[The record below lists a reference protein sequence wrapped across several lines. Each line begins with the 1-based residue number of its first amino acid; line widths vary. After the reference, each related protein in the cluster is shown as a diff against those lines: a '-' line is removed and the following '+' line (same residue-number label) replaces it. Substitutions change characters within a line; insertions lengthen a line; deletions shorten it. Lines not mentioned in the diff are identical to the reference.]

1 MKVSDGLASVLLGRG
16 LSRGYGLQGGSVAHL
31 IDSFVRLGGQMQY
44 QHHEEHSLF
53 AATGDYLVS
62 GVTGL
67 AFVSTGPAGT
77 NALTG
82 LLGAWQ
88 DSLPLLVISGQS
100 RSSEVSYGT
109 EVRQIGSQEAP
120 ILDIVR
126 KITKKSLFLGPDD
139 KLKDCVSSLLDS
151 AVSGRPGPVWLD
163 ISIDIQLSSRP

>member
-1 MKVSDGLASVLLGRG
+1 MD
-16 LSRGYGLQGGSVAHL
+16 
-31 IDSFVRLGGQMQY
+31 Y

-62 GVTGL
+62 RVPGL

-88 DSLPLLVISGQS
+88 DGLPVLVVSGQS
-100 RSSEVSYGT
+100 RSNEVSYGT

-120 ILDIVR
+120 IVDIVKR
-126 KITKKSLFLGPDD
+126 ITKKSLFFMPNENLE
-139 KLKDCVSSLLDS
+139 DCVLDLLNV
-151 AVSGRPGPVWLD
+151 AVSGRPGPVW
-163 ISIDIQLSSRP
+163 IDLPIDVQLSEGF